1 MARPML
7 ASDLVDA
14 GRPAALTFDDVPLEL
29 RPSNWRRW
37 LGKVKTRHIAEALA
51 AEIEEKRA
59 REMAA
64 SGMLSDAYCQWLA
77 DHDLT
82 TPAGRPARRWDSTSL
97 ARWENGQ

>member
-14 GRPAALTFDDVPLEL
+14 GRPAALTFDDVPPEF

-37 LGKVKTRHIAEALA
+37 LGKVKTRRISEALA
-51 AEIEEKRA
+51 SEIDEKRA
-59 REMAA
+59 RLMAA
-64 SGMLSDAYCQWLA
+64 SEMQSDAYLQWLA

-82 TPAGRPARRWDSTSL
+82 TSAGRPAHGWDSTTL

>member
-7 ASDLVDA
+7 AADLVDA
-14 GRPAALTFDDVPLEL
+14 GRPAALTFDDVPPEL

-37 LGKVKTRHIAEALA
+37 LGKVKKRHIAEAIA
-51 AEIEEKRA
+51 SEIDEKRA

-64 SGMLSDAYCQWLA
+64 SGMQRDAYCQWLA

-82 TPAGRPARRWDSTSL
+82 TPPGRPAHGWDSTSL
-97 ARWENGQ
+97 ARWEEGQ